1 LNHEFEYYNNGTGE
15 LIAWVNVPAL
25 SSIENTILYLY
36 YGNPNCSSQQ
46 NPSAVWDSNFMMV
59 HHLQGTQGT
68 IYDSTA
74 FSNNGVPQGA
84 LNQNITGKI
93 DGADEFDGTTSYIDC
108 GKNPSL
114 NITNQ
119 ITVSAWV
126 KADTS
131 RAGRIAS
138 KHGPIGGSYGWMFS
152 QSWGRLEWRVSTTGS
167 NWNGGRT
174 SPSSFPLSTWCY
186 MTATYDGSYM
196 RVYVNGVEDTSGDFP
211 KALTGPLHISPEST
225 QIGRDGLGK
234 TTYIFDGSID
244 EVQISNSARDLGWIS
259 TCFNNQNN
267 PSSFYSIGSEES
279 G

>member
-1 LNHEFEYYNNGTGE
+1 VK
-15 LIAWVNVPAL
+15 IPSL
-25 SSIENTILYLY
+25 SNSIDTILYMY
-36 YGNPNCSSQQ
+36 YGNPSAPNQQ
-46 NPSAVWDSNFMMV
+46 NPTGVWDTNYV
-59 HHLQGTQGT
+59 AVQHLQARQGSN
-68 IYDSTA
+68 YDSTIYN
-74 FSNNGVPQGA
+74 NNGVPQGA

-138 KHGPIGGSYGWMFS
+138 KHGPSSGSFGWMLA
-152 QSWGRLEWRVSTTGS
+152 QSWGRLEWRISTTGS
-167 NWNGGRT
+167 NWNGGT
-174 SPSSFPLSTWCY
+174 TTASSFPVGTWCY
-186 MTATYDGSYM
+186 FTATYDGSSM
-196 RVYVNGVEDTSGDFP
+196 RVYINGVEDTGGNFP
-211 KALTGPLHISPEST
+211 RALTGAIKVASEST